1 MRPTSLSVFRFI
13 EIDYSVLIAFFLIKI
28 PTFGLVFLFPV
39 GMPTLGVFLLSP
51 IKTQLVYQS
60 FFVQRV
66 PKSTG
71 WEMLLATLE

>member
-1 MRPTSLSVFRFI
+1 
-13 EIDYSVLIAFFLIKI
+13 
-28 PTFGLVFLFPV
+28 LVFLFPV